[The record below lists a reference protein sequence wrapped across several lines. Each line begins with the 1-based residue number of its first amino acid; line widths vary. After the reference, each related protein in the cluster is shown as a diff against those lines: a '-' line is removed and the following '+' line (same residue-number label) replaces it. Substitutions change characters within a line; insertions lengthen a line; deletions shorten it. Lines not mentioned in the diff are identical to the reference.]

1 MKVGILVRNILVGWI
16 CLLLL
21 AQSGCFTGDK
31 TEQIRAYTR
40 AIEFDYISWT
50 LKALGLK
57 ITQNVVDT
65 PQYLSQSG
73 QRKLVFTQLKLVQ
86 DIDQTNSK
94 IERIYANP
102 QVLDPAKDSAVDY
115 QQLQKLIA
123 TENNVQPIAE
133 TILQQQVST
142 VLAENHL
149 TLGGQPIPPVLFH
162 STPLPMALIIS
173 PRDTIRQDANISL
186 VADLTIPQVVA
197 LEKDVEKNL
206 NVSALVV
213 PIGGVGIYPTMVMS
227 TTDLPWL
234 AEVISH
240 EWTHNFLTLRP
251 LGINYDT
258 NPELRTINE
267 TTASIIGKE
276 IGSQVIQQFYPE
288 ALPPTPPPDQ
298 AAPKTPLIPTPKPVE
313 PPPFD
318 YREEMHQTRVEVDQ
332 LLAQEKIKEAEDY
345 MEIRRRV
352 FWDHG
357 YEIRR
362 LNQAYFAFYGAYADV
377 PGGAAGTDPV
387 GPAVR
392 ELRAQSKSLADFL
405 NRISWIT
412 SFDQLKRTL
421 RP

>member
-16 CLLLL
+16 CLLLI
-21 AQSGCFTGDK
+21 AQSGAYTGDK

-65 PQYLSQSG
+65 PQYLSQSD
-73 QRKLVFTQLKLVQ
+73 QRNLVFTQLKLVQ
-86 DIDQTNSK
+86 AIDQTNSK

-102 QVLDPAKDSAVDY
+102 QVLDPARDSAGDY

-133 TILQQQVST
+133 MILQQQVSS
-142 VLAENHL
+142 VLAENNL

-173 PRDTIRQDANISL
+173 PRDAIRQDANISL
-186 VADLTIPQVVA
+186 VADLTIPQTVA

-213 PIGGVGIYPTMVMS
+213 PIGGVGIYPTMVMN

-258 NPELRTINE
+258 SPELRTINE

-288 ALPPTPPPDQ
+288 ALPPAPRPEQ
-298 AAPKTPLIPTPKPVE
+298 AAPKTPSIPAPKPVE

-318 YREEMHQTRVEVDQ
+318 YREEMHQTRVKVDQ
-332 LLAQEKIKEAEDY
+332 LLAEEKINEAEDY
-345 MEIRRRV
+345 MEMQRRV

-412 SFDQLKRTL
+412 SFDQLKKAL